1 MTTSLLDLLTLSR
14 PQPPHPLPTPTSS
27 KKKKSTPS
35 PNSTPQLHLN
45 DQLLGVLWLIIEDH
59 DNLFVLAEAVHFA
72 GIAVLAYKLVRKRN
86 CGGLSLQTQILTAA
100 FLGIRLLCS
109 FMMEYDIHTLL
120 VRRDSFWE
128 GRGREERARKQAREE
143 GKRKERKR
151 SREKMPT
158 VSFSPSLLLPSLRN
172 NQDGLTLSATLW
184 VIYQLAGPLK
194 DTYQAEQDALP
205 WYVVAAPCL
214 LAALAA
220 HPTTH
225 HPLPFRVLW
234 AACVFMEALS
244 VLPQL
249 RMMQRAK
256 VVEKFTAHY
265 VFALGLS
272 RFVSC
277 AHWLLQIV
285 DGDSFLLK
293 AIGSGLWPAAV
304 LLSEIVQTL
313 VLADF
318 CFYYVKSY
326 AEGSGVI
333 HLAAGI
339 V

>member
-1 MTTSLLDLLTLSR
+1 MSFGFDIFLPFFFSFSLTLFSFF
-14 PQPPHPLPTPTSS
+14 QPKTDTQ
-27 KKKKSTPS
+27 K
-35 PNSTPQLHLN
+35 N
-45 DQLLGVLWLIIEDH
+45 
-59 DNLFVLAEAVHFA
+59 NL
-72 GIAVLAYKLVRKRN
+72 R
-86 CGGLSLQTQILTAA
+86 
-100 FLGIRLLCS
+100 
-109 FMMEYDIHTLL
+109 
-120 VRRDSFWE
+120 
-128 GRGREERARKQAREE
+128 
-143 GKRKERKR
+143 
-151 SREKMPT
+151 
-158 VSFSPSLLLPSLRN
+158 
-172 NQDGLTLSATLW
+172 
-184 VIYQLAGPLK
+184 
-194 DTYQAEQDALP
+194 
-205 WYVVAAPCL
+205 YVVAAPCL

-272 RFVSC
+272 RFISC

-304 LLSEIVQTL
+304 LLSEIVQTFI
-313 VLADF
+313 LADF

>member
-1 MTTSLLDLLTLSR
+1 MFGWFSGRTRERERASVKKKTR
-14 PQPPHPLPTPTSS
+14 TSS
-27 KKKKSTPS
+27 TK
-35 PNSTPQLHLN
+35 
-45 DQLLGVLWLIIEDH
+45 
-59 DNLFVLAEAVHFA
+59 
-72 GIAVLAYKLVRKRN
+72 
-86 CGGLSLQTQILTAA
+86 
-100 FLGIRLLCS
+100 
-109 FMMEYDIHTLL
+109 
-120 VRRDSFWE
+120 
-128 GRGREERARKQAREE
+128 
-143 GKRKERKR
+143 
-151 SREKMPT
+151 REKN
-158 VSFSPSLLLPSLRN
+158 SPSFFPPFFIPKQKQT
-172 NQDGLTLSATLW
+172 QDGLTLSATLW

-205 WYVVAAPCL
+205 WWVVAAPCL

-272 RFVSC
+272 RFISC

-304 LLSEIVQTL
+304 LLSEIVQTF

>member
-1 MTTSLLDLLTLSR
+1 MIFFCLFSLTSFSLL
-14 PQPPHPLPTPTSS
+14 PTQNRHTHT
-27 KKKKSTPS
+27 KK
-35 PNSTPQLHLN
+35 
-45 DQLLGVLWLIIEDH
+45 
-59 DNLFVLAEAVHFA
+59 NL
-72 GIAVLAYKLVRKRN
+72 KR
-86 CGGLSLQTQILTAA
+86 
-100 FLGIRLLCS
+100 
-109 FMMEYDIHTLL
+109 
-120 VRRDSFWE
+120 
-128 GRGREERARKQAREE
+128 
-143 GKRKERKR
+143 
-151 SREKMPT
+151 
-158 VSFSPSLLLPSLRN
+158 
-172 NQDGLTLSATLW
+172 
-184 VIYQLAGPLK
+184 
-194 DTYQAEQDALP
+194 
-205 WYVVAAPCL
+205 YVVAAPCL

-272 RFVSC
+272 RFISC

-304 LLSEIVQTL
+304 LLSEIVQTFI
-313 VLADF
+313 LADF

>member
-1 MTTSLLDLLTLSR
+1 MGGDSSSFARDRTGGGGGAADAVGKVKDPILRVISWAKSRNPREKAILGGAAALL
-14 PQPPHPLPTPTSS
+14 
-27 KKKKSTPS
+27 
-35 PNSTPQLHLN
+35 
-45 DQLLGVLWLIIEDH
+45 LLGVLWLIIEDH

-120 VRRDSFWE
+120 
-128 GRGREERARKQAREE
+128 
-143 GKRKERKR
+143 
-151 SREKMPT
+151 
-158 VSFSPSLLLPSLRN
+158 
-172 NQDGLTLSATLW
+172 DGLTLSATLW

>member
-1 MTTSLLDLLTLSR
+1 MKTCRPSFNAAAPFFFDETSTFSTSFFF
-14 PQPPHPLPTPTSS
+14 PKHTSPPPLF
-27 KKKKSTPS
+27 
-35 PNSTPQLHLN
+35 L
-45 DQLLGVLWLIIEDH
+45 QLLGVLWLIIEDH

-120 VRRDSFWE
+120 VSKLEEFGGVW
-128 GRGREERARKQAREE
+128 GREREREKELERR
-143 GKRKERKR
+143 ERKNDKNE
-151 SREKMPT
+151 EKKLT
-158 VSFSPSLLLPSLRN
+158 LSLSFSSLPPSL
-172 NQDGLTLSATLW
+172 QDGLTLSATLW

-205 WYVVAAPCL
+205 WYIVAAPCL
-214 LAALAA
+214 LAALVA

-225 HPLPFRVLW
+225 HPLAFRVLW

-272 RFVSC
+272 RFISC

-304 LLSEIVQTL
+304 LLSEIVQTFI
-313 VLADF
+313 LADF

>member
-1 MTTSLLDLLTLSR
+1 M
-14 PQPPHPLPTPTSS
+14 
-27 KKKKSTPS
+27 
-35 PNSTPQLHLN
+35 
-45 DQLLGVLWLIIEDH
+45 
-59 DNLFVLAEAVHFA
+59 LAEAVHFA

-120 VRRDSFWE
+120 VSWFQIRGMRE
-128 GRGREERARKQAREE
+128 KREQGQRGREREK
-143 GKRKERKR
+143 KREKRKR
-151 SREKMPT
+151 S
-158 VSFSPSLLLPSLRN
+158 PSLPPPPALLVPLSSPN
-172 NQDGLTLSATLW
+172 DNDTTTNQDGLTLSATLW
-184 VIYQLAGPLK
+184 VIYQLAGPLR

-304 LLSEIVQTL
+304 LLSEIVQTF